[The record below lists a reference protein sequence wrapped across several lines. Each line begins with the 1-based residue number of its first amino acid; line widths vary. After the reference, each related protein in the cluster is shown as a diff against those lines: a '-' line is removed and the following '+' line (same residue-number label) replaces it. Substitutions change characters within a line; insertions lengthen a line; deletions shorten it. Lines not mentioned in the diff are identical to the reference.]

1 MKKIIDFLNRWGV
14 IIIIALLLIISMK
27 NCSNGKKITK
37 YNKAQTEA
45 IANLDRKVDSLSAI
59 QVTDVDLRIEGLKAE
74 KRMIQSC
81 DRKRFD
87 LDRENQIDRELA
99 ELEKSKKKN
108 K

>member
-14 IIIIALLLIISMK
+14 IIIIALLLIISTK
-27 NCSNGKKITK
+27 NCSNGKKIKK
-37 YNKAQTEA
+37 YNKSQTEA
-45 IANLDRKVDSLSAI
+45 IANLDRKVDSLSAV
-59 QVTDVDLRIEGLKAE
+59 QVTDIDLRIEGLKAE

-99 ELEKSKKKN
+99 ELEKSRKKN